1 MLKKYRLT
9 NLRGINMAGD
19 FLALGVC
26 LKYPLNSIDK
36 KKGVTLLGYCD
47 ANSLPYEPRELGIAI
62 MVWNENDKAEYW
74 LHWNG
79 LIEDFRI

>member
-1 MLKKYRLT
+1 M
-9 NLRGINMAGD
+9 IQ
-19 FLALGVC
+19 
-26 LKYPLNSIDK
+26 
-36 KKGVTLLGYCD
+36 KKGVTLLGYCA